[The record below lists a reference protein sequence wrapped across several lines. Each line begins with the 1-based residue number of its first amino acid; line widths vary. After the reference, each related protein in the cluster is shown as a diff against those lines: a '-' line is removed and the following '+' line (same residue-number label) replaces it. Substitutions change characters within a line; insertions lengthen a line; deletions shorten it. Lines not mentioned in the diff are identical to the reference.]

1 MVVNPSIEALEQQV
15 KELQS
20 KMGTSVQNKSE
31 KIVPQIGKEDIKT
44 IVQSILDEYGL
55 IPGLNSREQKVVPL
69 MGENVVPNKQYS
81 LLEAIGLALSK
92 EDQIWASSEKV
103 LFELP
108 NYIVTKNGQDII
120 RDLFTQFREFYEN
133 KECSDIKK

>member
-55 IPGLNSREQKVVPL
+55 IPGSNNREQKVVPL